1 MRFYCRKTG
10 ILRGG
15 YYFSILR
22 GVNLISHQEE
32 FFLAR
37 NVYSYEKRK
46 KELDKKK
53 KKEQKRLLKLER
65 KMNKEGE
72 SDPLADNP

>member
-1 MRFYCRKTG
+1 M
-10 ILRGG
+10 
-15 YYFSILR
+15 
-22 GVNLISHQEE
+22 
-32 FFLAR
+32 AR

-72 SDPLADNP
+72 SDPLADNPQDSAPEQGE

>member
-1 MRFYCRKTG
+1 
-10 ILRGG
+10 
-15 YYFSILR
+15 
-22 GVNLISHQEE
+22 
-32 FFLAR
+32 LAR

-46 KELDKKK
+46 KEIEKKK

-72 SDPLADNP
+72 SDTLADNPQESAPEQGE